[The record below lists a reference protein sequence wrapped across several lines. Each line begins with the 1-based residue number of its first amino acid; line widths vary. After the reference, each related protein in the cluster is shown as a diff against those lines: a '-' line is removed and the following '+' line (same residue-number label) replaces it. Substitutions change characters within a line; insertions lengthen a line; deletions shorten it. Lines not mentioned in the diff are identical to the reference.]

1 MGPSQNIKTFVAL
14 TATATTVTT
23 ELTYGPRI
31 DVSGA
36 ESATFIVH
44 LEATNATGTN
54 GLVAIQLE
62 DSDVTGTTGFAAIT
76 GLNYTATQITAATAA
91 SDVTVAASAP
101 VAFFATHLGGRKRYL
116 RIGVRKHSSAT
127 NAVKVQ
133 ALCILDNLA
142 EAKSASNGAT
152 VSVIR

>member
-1 MGPSQNIKTFVAL
+1 MVPSQNIKTFVAL
-14 TATATTVTT
+14 NATATTVTT

-31 DVSGA
+31 DVAGA
-36 ESATFIVH
+36 ESATFLVH
-44 LEATNATGTN
+44 IEATNATGTH
-54 GLVAIQLE
+54 GLVAVQLE

-76 GLNYTATQITAATAA
+76 GLTFTSTGVSAATSAG
-91 SDVTVAASAP
+91 DVTVAASAP
-101 VAFFATHLGGRKRYL
+101 VAFFHTHLGGRKRYL

-142 EAKSASNGAT
+142 EAKSASNGAAI
-152 VSVIR
+152 SVIR